1 MANILEYA
9 LGQDPRFADRLGLP
23 TVATIEINNTEYLTL
38 TYRRNKLA
46 TDIDYRV
53 EVSNDLKEWDS
64 STGSTVEIGV
74 TNLDAETELV
84 VIRDILPISSSPKRF
99 MRLRVEEKD

>member
-1 MANILEYA
+1 
-9 LGQDPRFADRLGLP
+9 
-23 TVATIEINNTEYLTL
+23 
-38 TYRRNKLA
+38 LA

-53 EVSNDLKEWDS
+53 EVSNDLKVWDS
-64 STGSTVEIGV
+64 STGSTVEFGV

-84 VIRDILPISSSPKRF
+84 VVRDSLPISNFPKRF